1 MVFHACWGHRGGS
14 ERPGRKVPTLPRFPG
29 TWPRASQL
37 GSWARRSLHASQQD
51 GLTGEGL
58 RGLHHTEGTLGE
70 ADSGSSRGL
79 SRKQAALRGLE
90 PSRGAGM
97 KQGAGPRG
105 LEILHGLGT
114 EGEAV
119 EFSPPETACPARSL
133 LGRGHSTSRN
143 LARSQP
149 SLRRSRPSSTGSP
162 GLPTDTRRRG
172 QTTSLQGAVWE
183 KKPYAPWSP
192 PLSAQRSLPPGR
204 VRASPLSYCWARHPL
219 CPSPAPGP

>member
-133 LGRGHSTSRN
+133 LGRVDPPREGNGYPLQYSCLENSMDRGAWWATVHGV
-143 LARSQP
+143 AKSQ
-149 SLRRSRPSSTGSP
+149 T
-162 GLPTDTRRRG
+162 
-172 QTTSLQGAVWE
+172 W
-183 KKPYAPWSP
+183 
-192 PLSAQRSLPPGR
+192 LSD
-204 VRASPLSYCWARHPL
+204 
-219 CPSPAPGP
+219 